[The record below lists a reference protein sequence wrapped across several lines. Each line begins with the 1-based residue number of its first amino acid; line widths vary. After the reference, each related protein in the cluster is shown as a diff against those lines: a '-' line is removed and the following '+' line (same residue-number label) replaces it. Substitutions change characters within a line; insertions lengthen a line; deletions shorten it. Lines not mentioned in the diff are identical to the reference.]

1 VGKLNTEVAYAAC
14 AVLCAL
20 MGAVYDVVSRR
31 IPNALTFPA
40 MVFGLSL
47 HFALG
52 GWRQLALSA
61 AAGLFCGSIF
71 LLFFL
76 AGGMGGG
83 DVKLMTAAG
92 CIAGLSL
99 AGDLLIFT
107 AASGGLMAIGVAIYY
122 HRLKQTLRNI
132 YTLALHHRAAGLA
145 PHPEFN
151 IDNRQTLRL
160 PYGLAIAAGSV
171 LSLCQVMVQR

>member
-1 VGKLNTEVAYAAC
+1 VGKLNIEVAYAAC
-14 AVLCAL
+14 AVLCSL
-20 MGAVYDVVSRR
+20 MGAAYDVSSRR

-47 HFALG
+47 HLALG

-61 AAGLFCGSIF
+61 AAGLLCGSIF
-71 LLFFL
+71 LVFFL
-76 AGGMGGG
+76 TGGMGGG
-83 DVKLMTAAG
+83 DVKLITAAG
-92 CIAGLSL
+92 CVTGLSL

-107 AASGGLMAIGVAIYY
+107 AMTGGLMAIAVALY
-122 HRLKQTLRNI
+122 HRRLKQTFRNI
-132 YTLALHHRAAGLA
+132 YALALHHRTAGLT

-160 PYGLAIAAGSV
+160 PYALAIAGGSV
-171 LSLCQVMVQR
+171 LSLYRVMVQR